1 MQSLDHFAVSIP
13 LSFCRA
19 RRFNFATLR
28 FNFPHS
34 RGGRCFCCRSATH
47 AEQNPLSAEQI
58 EVYKAFLSSYTNGS
72 KSSNLNIANR
82 TVPLDLSDAGNCLEG
97 IKVESNDL
105 AYSIIHEFDS
115 QSILPA
121 NATLVDSKKQMAKV
135 KENDPGR
142 TMQQGDSVEHAVESA
157 FASGLL
163 TLSEVAFDKTHR
175 YAGMNFSFGCGGL
188 CGHGGIVI
196 LQKS

>member
-1 MQSLDHFAVSIP
+1 MS
-13 LSFCRA
+13 
-19 RRFNFATLR
+19 RRNQDR
-28 FNFPHS
+28 
-34 RGGRCFCCRSATH
+34 
-47 AEQNPLSAEQI
+47 
-58 EVYKAFLSSYTNGS
+58 
-72 KSSNLNIANR
+72 
-82 TVPLDLSDAGNCLEG
+82 
-97 IKVESNDL
+97 SNDP

-115 QSILPA
+115 QSALPA
-121 NATLVDSKKQMAKV
+121 NVTLVDSKKQMAKV

-175 YAGMNFSFGCGGL
+175 YAVMNFSFVCGGL

-196 LQKS
+196 LQKVNGRWKRTDRQCGGWIS